1 MTRKTSGNVVRLP
14 VNKTGQHADAFIDLE
29 DEIGGLWR
37 ATEICRLA
45 ADEDDAELM
54 YFAIRQLGPFAAALK
69 KKYYQ
74 LY

>member
-14 VNKTGQHADAFIDLE
+14 VNKTEQHADAFTDLE
-29 DEIGGLWR
+29 NDINDLWR

-54 YFAIRQLGPFAAALK
+54 YFAIRQLEPFAAALK
-69 KKYYQ
+69 KKYYE